1 MRTTLHLDIDGHD
14 GHRIGMY
21 AYNGHNQTKHPK
33 FDLTISGDFT
43 AWCFTCGRR
52 IFSREV
58 VKTIIDAD
66 GERIAEP
73 QERKDR

>member
-21 AYNGHNQTKHPK
+21 AYNGHTDGKSKYP
-33 FDLTISGDFT
+33 LTLAGDFT
-43 AWCFTCGRR
+43 AWCFTCDRR
-52 IFSREV
+52 ILSREV
-58 VKTIIDAD
+58 VKTIIDSD

-73 QERKDR
+73 PDRKDR